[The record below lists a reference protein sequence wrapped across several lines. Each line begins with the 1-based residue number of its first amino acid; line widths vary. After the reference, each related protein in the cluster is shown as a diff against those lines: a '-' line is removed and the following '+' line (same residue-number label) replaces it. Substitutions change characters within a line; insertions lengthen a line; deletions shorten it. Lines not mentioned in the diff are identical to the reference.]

1 MSLVTQSENDF
12 ISQFIAAFASATG
25 ITPVLGISD
34 PIEGIADAT
43 AANCMYLQFQAQYT
57 TFFARLQTCTGP
69 DVDSFCMQFNF
80 PREGAQFASGQVTLS
95 VPLPVVTQL
104 VIPIGSIVQTTAS
117 NIQYQLVADTEQA
130 AYSPSLRA
138 YVLAASGPTSI
149 TATVQALVAGS
160 AYNVQIGQ
168 LVAFGSSSY
177 GFTSVTNLSPIV
189 NGADQESDAA
199 YKARFEEYIQS
210 LSKATYLAIL
220 VACQTTF
227 PDFTYTILNNTNP
240 EGQSIPGWFTVI
252 ANNPGE
258 TVDSDQ
264 LVALTAAVQ
273 AVRAFTIQAN
283 VIAAVPVLPN
293 INLNIAVLPNT
304 VLSTVEAAVQTAIIG
319 YVNNLPVGAK
329 LYISNLIDVAINTS
343 SLITSVELSS
353 VTIGGYPL
361 DFTPPGFDGV
371 VQANVDTVLI
381 GSYGG

>member
-12 ISQFIAAFASATG
+12 ITQFIAAFVAQTG
-25 ITPVLGISD
+25 ITPTPNAAD
-34 PIEGIADAT
+34 PLIGLAAAT
-43 AANCMYLQFQAQYT
+43 AANCMFVQFQAQYT

-80 PREGAQFASGQVTLS
+80 PREGAQFASGQVKLS

-104 VIPIGSIVQTTAS
+104 VIPIGSIIQTTAG
-117 NIQYQLVADTEQA
+117 NIQYQLVADTGQA

-177 GFTSVTNLSPIV
+177 GFTSVTNLSSIV
-189 NGADQESDAA
+189 NGADQETDAN
-199 YKARFEEYIQS
+199 YKLRFESYIQS

-220 VACQTTF
+220 VACETTF

-264 LVALTAAVQ
+264 LAALTTAVQ
-273 AVRAFTIQAN
+273 AVRAFTVQAN

-304 VLSTVEAAVQTAIIG
+304 VLSTVQAAVQTAIIG
-319 YVNNLPVGAK
+319 YVNSLPVGAK
-329 LYISNLIDVAINTS
+329 LYISNLMDVAINTS

-353 VTIGGYPL
+353 VTIGGHPL

-381 GSYGG
+381 GSYDG

>member
-12 ISQFIAAFASATG
+12 ISQFIAAFAAQTG
-25 ITPVLGISD
+25 IMPVLDIAD
-34 PIEGIADAT
+34 PLEGIADAT
-43 AANCMYLQFQAQYT
+43 AANCMYLQYQAQQT

-104 VIPIGSIVQTTAS
+104 VIPIGSIIQTTAG
-117 NIQYQLVADTEQA
+117 NIQYQLVADTGQS

-160 AYNVQIGQ
+160 ASNVQIGQ

-240 EGQSIPGWFTVI
+240 EGQLVPGWFTVI

-258 TVDSDQ
+258 TVSSPQ
-264 LVALTAAVQ
+264 LALLTTAVQ
-273 AVRAFTIQAN
+273 AVRAFTVQAN

-304 VLSTVEAAVQTAIIG
+304 VLSTVQVAVQTAIIG
-319 YVNNLPVGAK
+319 YVNSLPVGAK

-353 VTIGGYPL
+353 VTIGGHPL
-361 DFTPPGFDGV
+361 DFTPPTFDSV
-371 VQANVDTVLI
+371 VQANVNTVLI
-381 GSYGG
+381 GFYGG